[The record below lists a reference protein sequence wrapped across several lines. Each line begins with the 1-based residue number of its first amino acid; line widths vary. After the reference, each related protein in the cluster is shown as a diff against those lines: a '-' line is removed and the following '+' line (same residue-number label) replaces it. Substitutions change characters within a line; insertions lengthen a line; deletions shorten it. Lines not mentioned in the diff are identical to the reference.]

1 MRVKIYQ
8 KEKMKQLVGNFILEN
23 NRHIIFFSWVVPL
36 ITSSPL
42 NPKLQGSILNHSFPM
57 QRSHSEIQIIPDEP
71 PHNRIG
77 E

>member
-1 MRVKIYQ
+1 MKIKIYQ

-23 NRHIIFFSWVVPL
+23 IRNLIFFSWVVPL
-36 ITSSPL
+36 ITSTPL

-57 QRSHSEIQIIPDEP
+57 QRSHSEIQMIPYEP
-71 PHNRIG
+71 PHNGIG